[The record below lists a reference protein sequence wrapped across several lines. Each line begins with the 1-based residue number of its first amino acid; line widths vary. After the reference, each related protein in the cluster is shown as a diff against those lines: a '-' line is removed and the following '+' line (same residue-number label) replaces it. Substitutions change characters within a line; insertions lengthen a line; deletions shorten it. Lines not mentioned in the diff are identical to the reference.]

1 MSEIFIARQP
11 IYDRKL
17 NVYAYELLYRDGD
30 TSNHANVTDGDDATS
45 QVLINALMEIGLPDL
60 VGNALAFINLTQQ
73 HILNGLPDTLA
84 QENVVLEVL
93 EDVVPDEALI
103 NALQKLKDEDYTIA
117 LDDFVCHDS
126 KRSMVELADI
136 IKIDIMELQGAALA
150 EQVKQL
156 RPTGTKLLAEKVETP
171 EEFEYCKALGF
182 NYFQGYFFCKPNIV
196 KGKHTPTSRMAI
208 MQLLT
213 KVQDPDLDI
222 GELQELISRDVSL
235 SYRILRYINSAHFSI
250 GKKIES
256 MQQAINLLGLNTI
269 KTWVTILAMS
279 SVDDKPYE
287 LILTA
292 LIRARMCETLA
303 RKSNISPEHAFTV
316 GLFSTLDAFIDKPLS
331 ETLAALPL
339 ADELH
344 SALLKHTG
352 DLGSLLDLTINY
364 ERGYWQHIPSTQF
377 DTKTLR
383 SNYLDAL
390 RWAGGLS
397 DSLLSK
403 QAA

>member
-1 MSEIFIARQP
+1 MSNIYIARQP

-17 NVYAYELLYRDGD
+17 NVFAYELLYRAGD
-30 TSNHANVTDGDDATS
+30 EQNHANVTDGDDATS

-60 VGNALAFINLTQQ
+60 VGQALAFINLTQH
-73 HILNGLPDTLA
+73 HILNGLPSTLA
-84 QENVVLEVL
+84 HENIVLEVL
-93 EDVVPDEALI
+93 EDVVPDDALLT
-103 NALQKLKDEDYTIA
+103 ALHNLKQEGYTIA
-117 LDDFVCHDS
+117 LDDFILNDS
-126 KRSMVELADI
+126 NRSMVELADI

-150 EQVKQL
+150 DQVKLL
-156 RPTGTKLLAEKVETP
+156 RPMGVKLLAEKVETP

-196 KGKHTPTSRMAI
+196 KGDHTPTSRMAI

-213 KVQDPDLDI
+213 KVQDPDLQI
-222 GELQELISRDVSL
+222 SELQDLISRDVSL
-235 SYRILRYINSAHFSI
+235 SYRILRYINSAHFNL

-292 LIRARMCETLA
+292 LIRARMCETLSP
-303 RKSNISPEHAFTV
+303 KINVSPEHAFTV
-316 GLFSTLDAFIDKPLS
+316 GLFSTLDAFIDKPLN
-331 ETLAALPL
+331 EILATLPL

-344 SALLKHTG
+344 IALLKHTG
-352 DLGSLLDLTINY
+352 ELGELLDLTLNY
-364 ERGYWQHIPSTQF
+364 ERGHWQHIPNSHF
-377 DTKTLR
+377 DVKTLR
-383 SNYLDAL
+383 TNYLDAL
-390 RWAGGLS
+390 RWAGELS
-397 DSLLSK
+397 DSLLSQK
-403 QAA
+403 AA